1 MRRLTPAG
9 VSTMMVLV
17 VGLLVTAYFAKLMR
31 AEDSHNQAAA
41 QPQVIDIRS
50 VPVTVCPLEPGT
62 VITAAHLGT
71 NRVRAESLPSDA
83 LLQDR
88 ALIGRAVKERIA
100 AGSAVRA
107 NQLYAPGEIPQLA
120 VARGMR
126 AVTITLTQQA
136 APTGGLLKT
145 GHYVDVYLTPQIDS
159 ASDPRLRGGMT
170 LTLFRGV
177 RLLSI
182 MPGEPADDPSSLATL
197 ELTPEQA
204 TALILAREK
213 GHLALSYNPEGKGN
227 GGIALKNSDRATF
240 DEILGVPAPAAAP
253 TTTGPTAIGPA
264 STVFTAEVYK
274 GTARSTQRF
283 DVNTKLEGVP
293 SASTRIGM
301 SAHAPLWTRKSPARS
316 LPAAAF
322 DRLAEGPAGATVKQ

>member
-31 AEDSHNQAAA
+31 AEDAQRHVAA
-41 QPQVIDIRS
+41 QAQVVDIRD
-50 VPVTVCPLEPGT
+50 VPVAVCPLEPGT

-71 NRVRAESLPSDA
+71 NRVQGETLPLGT

-88 ALIGRAVKERIA
+88 SLIGRTVKERIA

-107 NQLYAPGEIPQLA
+107 NQLYPPGEVPQPN

-136 APTGGLLKT
+136 APINGLLKA
-145 GHYVDVYLTPQIDS
+145 GRFVDVYLTPRIDS
-159 ASDPRLRGGMT
+159 AGDPRLRGGMT
-170 LTLFRGV
+170 LILFRGV

-182 MPGEPADDPSSLATL
+182 TPGEPSDDPSSLATL
-197 ELTPEQA
+197 ELTPEQSA
-204 TALILAREK
+204 ALILAREK

-240 DEILGVPAPAAAP
+240 DEILGVPAPATAP
-253 TTTGPTAIGPA
+253 TTNGPTTVDPA
-264 STVFTAEVYK
+264 PTVFTTEVYK
-274 GTARSTQRF
+274 GTARSTQQF
-283 DVNTKLEGVP
+283 DIRSKIETLP
-293 SASTRIGM
+293 AASTRPRI
-301 SAHAPLWTRKSPARS
+301 SAKAPLWTRKSPPKS
-316 LPAAAF
+316 LPVPAADRFAAAP
-322 DRLAEGPAGATVKQ
+322 DGATVKQ

>member
-9 VSTMMVLV
+9 VSTLMVLV

-31 AEDSHNQAAA
+31 AEDALSQAAA
-41 QPQVIDIRS
+41 QAQVIDIRN
-50 VPVTVCPLEPGT
+50 VPVTICALEPGT

-71 NRVRAESLPSDA
+71 NRVRAETLPSDT

-88 ALIGRAVKERIA
+88 ALVGRAVKERIA

-107 NQLYAPGEIPQLA
+107 NQLYAPGEVPQPN
-120 VARGMR
+120 VSRGMR

-136 APTGGLLKT
+136 APINGLLKA
-145 GHYVDVYLTPQIDS
+145 GRFVDVYLTPRIDS

-182 MPGEPADDPSSLATL
+182 TPGEPSDDPSSLATL
-197 ELTPEQA
+197 ELTPEQSA
-204 TALILAREK
+204 ALILAREK

-227 GGIALKNSDRATF
+227 SGIALKNSDRATF
-240 DEILGVPAPAAAP
+240 DEILGIPATRAAP
-253 TTTGPTAIGPA
+253 TTTGPTAVGPA
-264 STVFTAEVYK
+264 PTVFTAEVYK

-283 DVNTKLEGVP
+283 EVNSKIEAVP
-293 SASTRIGM
+293 AASTRIGM
-301 SAHAPLWTRKSPARS
+301 SANAPLWTRKSPAKS
-316 LPAAAF
+316 LPVPATDRFAAAP
-322 DRLAEGPAGATVKQ
+322 DGATVRQ